1 MRKPI
6 LLGSVMN
13 ANGSGAHL
21 LFDDPDNWD
30 SGPRYWKPTVGF
42 TLKEER

>member
-13 ANGSGAHL
+13 ANGSGA
-21 LFDDPDNWD
+21 